1 MSEVTT
7 KFGQLLKYGLLQ
19 RKLMARRYS
28 GFMHLAIFSGFVVL
42 FVGSVLVQVDGYFLK
57 PWGIPF
63 LQGSVY
69 QAFQT
74 LLDVFGLVF
83 ILGVGL
89 ALYRRLWLKPEHLQP
104 SPEILVVLL
113 VFFYVGVTGFL
124 LEGLRM
130 ALESRPSKSWAFVGY
145 ALSSLIK
152 RLHLTDKSGFLTYR
166 FLWWSHALAAFGLLA
181 AIPYT
186 RLTHMFVSP
195 LNTMVSPPRP
205 KGELRTPFN
214 LMELIETGN
223 FDVKVG
229 AGKIEDFDWKHK
241 LALEACTN
249 CGRCQEVCPA
259 YATGT
264 ALSPRR
270 LVQNLK
276 HELDTAANNE
286 RTRDLFDGIISENEV
301 WACTMCGAC
310 IQACPVL
317 IHPPNYVIELR
328 RELVS
333 QNRLDRKKIDLL
345 SNLSSSFNPFG
356 FPHGDREPFARQL
369 GVPILNESPH
379 VEYVC
384 WIGCAGVYDP
394 RTREV
399 VKALV
404 QILKRAGVNFG
415 ILGGEERCVGD
426 PARRVGEEGRFQ
438 ELAFQNLETLNRYN
452 VKKII
457 THCPHCF
464 NTLKNEYPEFGGR
477 FEVIHHSVFIHDLIR
492 RGQITV
498 TGEIIDRVTL
508 HDSCYI
514 GRFNGEYDAPRG
526 ILRSIRGVKLVEM
539 PRTRENGFCC
549 GAGGA
554 NYWYEVPREVKISTV
569 RAREAKE
576 TDARLLAVECPYC
589 LRMLGDA
596 ITVAGLEDALKV
608 KDLAEIVAEVI
619 R

>member
-1 MSEVTT
+1 MSEMAT
-7 KFGQLLKYGLLQ
+7 KFGQLFRYGFLQ
-19 RKLMARRYS
+19 RKVMARRYS
-28 GFMHLAIFSGFVVL
+28 GLMHMALFSGFVGL
-42 FVGSVLVQVDGYFLK
+42 FMGSVLVQIDGYLLK
-57 PWGIPF
+57 PWGLPF

-69 QAFQT
+69 QVFQAI
-74 LLDVFGLVF
+74 LDVFGLIF
-83 ILGVGL
+83 ILGLGL
-89 ALYRRLWLKPEHLQP
+89 ALYRRLWIKPLHLQTGP
-104 SPEILVVLL
+104 QILIILF
-113 VFFYVGVTGFL
+113 VFLYLGVTGFL

-130 ALESRPSKSWAFVGY
+130 ALESRPSEPWAFAGY
-145 ALSSLIK
+145 ALSTLI
-152 RLHLTDKSGFLTYR
+152 RRIPFIDESGFLIYR
-166 FLWWSHALAAFGLLA
+166 ILWWSHALVAFGLFA

-186 RLTHMFVSP
+186 RLAHMVMSP
-195 LNTMVSPPRP
+195 LNTLVSPSRP
-205 KGELRTPFN
+205 KGGLRTPFN
-214 LMELIETGN
+214 LMKLIETGN

-229 AGKIEDFDWKHK
+229 VGRIEDFDWKQR
-241 LALEACTN
+241 LGLSACTN

-276 HELDTAANNE
+276 RELDAGMDRR
-286 RTRDLFDGIISENEV
+286 RTGSLFDGVVSENEV
-301 WACTMCGAC
+301 WSCTLCGAC

-317 IHPPNYVIELR
+317 IHPPNYIIELR

-333 QNRLDRKKIDLL
+333 QSRLDRKKTELL
-345 SNLSSSFNPFG
+345 SNLSGSFNPFG
-356 FPHGDREPFARQL
+356 FPHADRELFVRQL
-369 GVPILNESPH
+369 GVPVLGENPK
-379 VEYVC
+379 VEYVY
-384 WIGCAGVYDP
+384 WVGCAGVYDP

-399 VKALV
+399 VKAMA
-404 QILKRAGVNFG
+404 QILKKAGVSFG
-415 ILGGEERCVGD
+415 VLGGEEKCVGD

-438 ELAFQNLETLNRYN
+438 ELAFQNLEALNRYN

-464 NTLKNEYPEFGGR
+464 NTLKNEYPDLGGQ
-477 FEVIHHSVFIHDLIR
+477 FEVLHHSVFIRDLIQQ
-492 RGQITV
+492 GQITI
-498 TGEIIDRVTL
+498 TGGIGDKVTL

-514 GRFNGEYDAPRG
+514 GRFNGEYKAPRDL
-526 ILRSIRGVKLVEM
+526 LRSIRDIKLVEM
-539 PRTRENGFCC
+539 PRTRENSFCC

-569 RAREAKE
+569 RAQEAKE
-576 TDARLLAVECPYC
+576 MDAGLLAVECPYC

-596 ITVAGLEDALKV
+596 ITVAGLGDTLKV